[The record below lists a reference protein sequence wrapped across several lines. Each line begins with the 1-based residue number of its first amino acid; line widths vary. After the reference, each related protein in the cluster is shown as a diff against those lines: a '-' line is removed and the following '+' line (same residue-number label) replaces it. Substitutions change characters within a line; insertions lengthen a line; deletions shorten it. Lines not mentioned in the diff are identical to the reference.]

1 MGKLFEMKAQDF
13 VKSISKDSKSQFLFK
28 NVVQDRDKITKDILR
43 DAIKA
48 TRKFTISSAML
59 NDQEND
65 QK

>member
-1 MGKLFEMKAQDF
+1 MKAQDF

>member
-1 MGKLFEMKAQDF
+1 MKAQDF
-13 VKSISKDSKSQFLFK
+13 VKSISKDSKSQVLFK